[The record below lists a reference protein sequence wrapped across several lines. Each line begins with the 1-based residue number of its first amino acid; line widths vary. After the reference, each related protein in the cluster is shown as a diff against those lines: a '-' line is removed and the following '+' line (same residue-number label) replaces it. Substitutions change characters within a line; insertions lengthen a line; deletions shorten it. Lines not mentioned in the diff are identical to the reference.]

1 MESWKSTRVRFMRF
15 SAVTLALA
23 LLVPGLAL
31 GQSRYG
37 DENVTYG
44 YAQVLRATPV
54 YEMIR
59 VRVPEQRC
67 EGTSNRDDGTGG
79 TVAGALVG
87 GALGNQVGKGDGR
100 KASTIAGAV
109 LGGAIGRRIDRN
121 NRVAGAGRCRMVEV
135 ERDERRLTGY
145 DVEYQYKG
153 ETYMSRLAADPGI
166 RLRIRIAVSPDD
178 PSLRSR

>member
-1 MESWKSTRVRFMRF
+1 MRF
-15 SAVTLALA
+15 RVVTLALA
-23 LLVPGLAL
+23 LLGSGFAQ
-31 GQSRYG
+31 GQSRYA

-54 YEMIR
+54 YEMVR

-67 EGTSNRDDGTGG
+67 EGNSSRDDGTGG

-109 LGGAIGRRIDRN
+109 IGGVIGRRIDRN
-121 NRVAGAGRCRMVEV
+121 NSVAGTGRCRMVEV
-135 ERDERRLTGY
+135 ERDERRITSY

-153 ETYMSRLAADPGI
+153 EKYMSRLDADPGI